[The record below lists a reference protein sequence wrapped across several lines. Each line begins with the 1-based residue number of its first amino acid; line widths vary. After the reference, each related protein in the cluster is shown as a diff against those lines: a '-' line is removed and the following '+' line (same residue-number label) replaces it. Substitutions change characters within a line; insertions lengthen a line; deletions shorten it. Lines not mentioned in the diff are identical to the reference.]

1 MSYWPNFYKAFER
14 YEFFL
19 NCHLD
24 ALVLKRAF
32 PRSRVVSWPL
42 ERWRESENP
51 GPWATTMI
59 CSGHS
64 PRAGISHR
72 LRVATVED
80 ALQFSFETCPRE
92 CFEMNGRRLPFGCHA
107 WEYDRAFLGTPPVD
121 RACVARRWVGLF
133 VRMDGFHVGL
143 FFVRR
148 RPPRR
153 ASLSGQQSILASR
166 MFT

>member
-80 ALQFSFETCPRE
+80 ALQFSFETCPRK

-107 WEYDRAFLGTPPVD
+107 WEYDRAFWEPHLLTGRVSPGVGSGSSSGWTVFTSGSFLSVD
-121 RACVARRWVGLF
+121 
-133 VRMDGFHVGL
+133 D
-143 FFVRR
+143 
-148 RPPRR
+148 RR
-153 ASLSGQQSILASR
+153 AARLYPASKAY
-166 MFT
+166 